1 MSSLSR
7 GVVGFG
13 FRLGWSGWNFNGMAW
28 WSGLAWMEW
37 LGCKEQY
44 LVWSGLGCKEWS
56 SMVLQWWFNG
66 SSVVDRSFAS
76 LLQLQP
82 QLQSNTLTAT
92 CSSLLCLMTSLFSS
106 LLSDFLLPLPS
117 SLLMLPHLTTALNL
131 TMHYT
136 FALPISRI
144 SCLTTLLTTCNTSAM
159 SRVSLNC
166 SSLGHAR
173 SALQVCYDSCATCV
187 ACLMRYALQFRYR

>member
-1 MSSLSR
+1 MELQWN
-7 GVVGFG
+7 GLVV
-13 FRLGWSGWNFNGMAW
+13 WSGLDGMAW
-28 WSGLAWMEW
+28 VQGTRSGLF
-37 LGCKEQY
+37 
-44 LVWSGLGCKEWS
+44 WSGLGCKEWS

-92 CSSLLCLMTSLFSS
+92 SSSLLYLMTSLVSS
-106 LLSDFLLPLPS
+106 LLSDFSLLFAYSYLFPLPS
-117 SLLMLPHLTTALNL
+117 SLSMLPHLTTALNL

-136 FALPISRI
+136 FALSISRV
-144 SCLTTLLTTCNTSAM
+144 SYLTTLLTTCNTSAM

-173 SALQVCYDSCATCV
+173 SALQVCHDSCATCV